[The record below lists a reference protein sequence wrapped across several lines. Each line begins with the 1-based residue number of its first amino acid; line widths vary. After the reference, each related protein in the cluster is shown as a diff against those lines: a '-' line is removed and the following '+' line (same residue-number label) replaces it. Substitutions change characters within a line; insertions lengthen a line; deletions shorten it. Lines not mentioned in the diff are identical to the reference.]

1 MRIDGSIDGEHNDSV
16 EGGGRA
22 IYWAWRATCGGRGD
36 VRKARRHC
44 HAASTRRRRCAR
56 LSWATCSGVG
66 CAILLRLVDVWRC
79 HTRRLMP
86 DVKRYATRRAAV
98 LFRTYSFAS
107 DRLECWPERD
117 VARRHGTGAVRP
129 ATNAVKPRTMDAP
142 RVRPQQ
148 AAARL
153 EVRQAYAKT
162 EARLCCRLV
171 DNWSFKFLS
180 STKTGH
186 VAMLCRGSRPVE
198 SRRTRPD
205 AATEGR
211 EEWRYDTRASGY
223 PGSSVRK
230 NWRPGSCALRCS
242 SSRFVRSTGVAGAS
256 ISPDAEAFEQG
267 LPPLELTDHMSLCE
281 RRVLERSPRH
291 RRQLLCKRAQ
301 FLADGAKVSEAG
313 A

>member
-1 MRIDGSIDGEHNDSV
+1 M
-16 EGGGRA
+16 
-22 IYWAWRATCGGRGD
+22 
-36 VRKARRHC
+36 
-44 HAASTRRRRCAR
+44 
-56 LSWATCSGVG
+56 
-66 CAILLRLVDVWRC
+66 LRSVDVWRC

-107 DRLECWPERD
+107 GPTRML
-117 VARRHGTGAVRP
+117 AGTRRRPAAPGTGAVRP
-129 ATNAVKPRTMDAP
+129 ATNAVKPRTMDRTACT
-142 RVRPQQ
+142 RTTGRCEVGGKAGVR
-148 AAARL
+148 
-153 EVRQAYAKT
+153 AKT

-198 SRRTRPD
+198 SRRIRPD
-205 AATEGR
+205 ATRGGPR
-211 EEWRYDTRASGY
+211 GMDTGYGIRASGSTRGD
-223 PGSSVRK
+223 PVDS
-230 NWRPGSCALRCS
+230 LRCS

-301 FLADGAKVSEAG
+301 FLADGANVSEAG